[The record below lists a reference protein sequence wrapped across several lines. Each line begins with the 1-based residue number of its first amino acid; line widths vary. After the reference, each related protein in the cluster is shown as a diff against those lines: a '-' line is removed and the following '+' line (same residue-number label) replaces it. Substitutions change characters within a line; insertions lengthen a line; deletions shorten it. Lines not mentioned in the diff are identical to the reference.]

1 MYPKLSIDLSKLDH
15 NIKTILKLCEFYHL
29 EVVGVTKVLSG
40 HPDVAQTMM
49 EAGLSILS
57 DSRCENLLK
66 YQSLPVKKMLL
77 RLPMLSELE
86 DVVMLADI
94 SLHSEVVTLKAIN
107 EIAKNLQ
114 LIHEV
119 MIMVDMGDL
128 REGIFYQEELDEVIE
143 TIKQCTHLRCIGI
156 GTNLSCY
163 GGLIPNQQIL
173 TKLVNLQRY
182 TVNHLPSCK
191 VISGGN
197 SSTLHLMLTER
208 TLPPITQL
216 RLGESLFLGVET
228 AYGMRLED
236 TYDDVCLLEAEVIE
250 VKHKPSAPQGKIGRN
265 AFGEVKQF
273 KDVGERFVC
282 ICAVGLQDT
291 DVTMTPC
298 NEDLRILGASSDHL
312 LLEIT
317 NGSDIAVGDILSF
330 KLSYGSLLKAS
341 TSPYVNK
348 EMVKSFLK

>member
-1 MYPKLSIDLSKLDH
+1 MYPKLKIDLVKLEH
-15 NIKTILKLCEFYHL
+15 NIKTVLDMCKPYNL
-29 EVVGVTKVLSG
+29 EVVGVTKALSG
-40 HPDVAQTMM
+40 HPEVAAAMM
-49 EAGLSILS
+49 NAGLSTLS

-66 YQSLPVKKMLL
+66 YQQLPVKKMLL

-86 DVVMLADI
+86 DVVSLSDV

-107 EIAKNLQ
+107 EVAKKNQ
-114 LIHEV
+114 MIHEV

-163 GGLIPNQQIL
+163 GGLIPTQEIL
-173 TKLVNLQRY
+173 MKLVNLQRY

-197 SSTLHLMLTER
+197 SSTLHVMLTEKS
-208 TLPPITQL
+208 LPPITQL

-228 AYGMRLED
+228 AFGVRLEH

-250 VKHKPSAPQGKIGRN
+250 VKRKPSAPTGLISKN
-265 AFGEVKQF
+265 AFGTIRQF
-273 KDVGERFVC
+273 EDVGERNVC

-317 NGSDIAVGDILSF
+317 NGSEIAVGDILSF
-330 KLSYGSLLKAS
+330 KLSYGSLLRAS
-341 TSPYVNK
+341 TSPSVRK
-348 EMVKSFLK
+348 EFVKISDV